1 MLQQAQ
7 ENLAGNL
14 EDEKETIANLVVV
27 VHKLEATM
35 KPIID
40 KHLEAENMTMTQQA
54 AFVNNLEDHENDLD
68 ELVATVDKLTQMT
81 NVLFYLVCGL
91 VALILM
97 FFAVFVYTRCSKT
110 PQRTY

>member
-1 MLQQAQ
+1 MSQLAQ
-7 ENLAGNL
+7 ENIAGNL
-14 EDEKETIANLVVV
+14 EDEKDTIANLVVV
-27 VHKLEATM
+27 VNKLEATM

-54 AFVNNLEDHENDLD
+54 AFVDNLKDQGHDLD

-91 VALILM
+91 VVLILM
-97 FFAVFVYTRCSKT
+97 FFAVFVFTRCSK
-110 PQRTY
+110 PPPRGY